1 MKKILYPLFV
11 VLALGLGF
19 TACSDD
25 DEEDGGRFATT
36 PEIEAAGVYSGTFSK
51 VQDGKTDT
59 LYSKGTLTVAATDS
73 AYCAD
78 ITYDCSD
85 GFTYNATSVA
95 NITHDNSGYAF
106 WNSSTSN
113 GLGTSFTGR
122 IAGDGSVESTFDIKE
137 RSGRVVYT
145 YHYKFVGNRQEL
157 YTEQ

>member
-11 VLALGLGF
+11 ALALGLGF

-25 DEEDGGRFATT
+25 DEDDGGRFATT

-59 LYSKGTLTVAATDS
+59 PYSKGTLTVTPTDS

-78 ITYDCSD
+78 ITYDSSD
-85 GFTYNATSVA
+85 AFTYNATSVA
-95 NITHDNSGYAF
+95 NITHADAGFAF
-106 WNSSTSN
+106 WNSSSTN

-122 IAGDGSVESTFDIKE
+122 IYGDGSAESSFDVKE

-145 YHYKFVGNRQEL
+145 YHYKFVGNKQE
-157 YTEQ
+157 